1 MTPDTEPAV
10 QTEPTV
16 QTGPTINN
24 LRTEAMFRSKNIHQY
39 VEIVYWMLRAL
50 KEQGE
55 IKDSTLSAINLH
67 LHAIK
72 TNISE
77 WESGIYEFINKT
89 TKKD

>member
-1 MTPDTEPAV
+1 MTPDTEPIV
-10 QTEPTV
+10 QTV
-16 QTGPTINN
+16 PTIDN
-24 LRTEAMFRSKNIHQY
+24 LRTEAMFRSKNILQY
-39 VEIVYWMLRAL
+39 AEIVYWMLRAL

-55 IKDSTLSAINLH
+55 IKDSTLSVINLH

-72 TNISE
+72 TNIAE

>member
-1 MTPDTEPAV
+1 MNPDTEPI
-10 QTEPTV
+10 V

-24 LRTEAMFRSKNIHQY
+24 LRTETIFRSKNIHQY
-39 VEIVYWMLRAL
+39 AEIVYWMLRTLAD
-50 KEQGE
+50 QGT
-55 IKDSTLSAINLH
+55 ITLQTLSAINLH

>member
-10 QTEPTV
+10 KTEPT
-16 QTGPTINN
+16 IND
-24 LRTEAMFRSKNIHQY
+24 LRTETMFRSKNILQY
-39 VEIVYWMLRAL
+39 VEIVYWMLRTL

-72 TNISE
+72 SNIAE
-77 WESGIYEFINKT
+77 WESGTYEFINKT

>member
-10 QTEPTV
+10 QTE
-16 QTGPTINN
+16 PTINN
-24 LRTEAMFRSKNIHQY
+24 LRTEAMFRSKNILQY
-39 VEIVYWMLRAL
+39 VEIVYWMLRVL
-50 KEQGE
+50 REQGE

-77 WESGIYEFINKT
+77 WESGIYEFINKRT
-89 TKKD
+89 KQQKKD

>member
-1 MTPDTEPAV
+1 MTPDTEPIV
-10 QTEPTV
+10 QTV
-16 QTGPTINN
+16 PTIDN
-24 LRTEAMFRSKNIHQY
+24 LRTEAMFRSKNILQY
-39 VEIVYWMLRAL
+39 VEIVYWMLRTL
-50 KEQGE
+50 REQGE

-72 TNISE
+72 SNIAE

>member
-1 MTPDTEPAV
+1 MNPDTEPA
-10 QTEPTV
+10 TV
-16 QTGPTINN
+16 KTGPTINN
-24 LRTEAMFRSKNIHQY
+24 LRTEAMFRSKNITQY
-39 VEIVYWMLRAL
+39 TEIVYWMLRTLAD
-50 KEQGE
+50 QGT
-55 IKDSTLSAINLH
+55 ITPQTLSAINLH